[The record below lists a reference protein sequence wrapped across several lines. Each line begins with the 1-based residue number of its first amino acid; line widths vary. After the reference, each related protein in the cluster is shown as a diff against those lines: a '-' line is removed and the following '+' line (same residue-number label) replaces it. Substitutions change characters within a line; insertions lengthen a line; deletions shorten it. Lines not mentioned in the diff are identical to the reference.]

1 MPTGNAASAW
11 ASGDLSSYQILYI
24 ASGSKL
30 ALMNGQ
36 SVLKAF
42 VPLPADATAVYVG
55 STLSYF
61 RHPDLLGSSRFA
73 STPGR
78 TMSYSGAYAPF
89 GEAYAEAGTAD
100 RSFTG
105 QNQDTIQGS
114 TTGLYDFLFREYA
127 QYGRWV
133 SPDPAGMAAVNPAN
147 PQSWNR
153 YAYVLNNPTGLV
165 DPLGL
170 LCGPGSVALPEGGCG
185 PAPDAS
191 SFWCSF
197 FGLGCGSYPRVG
209 PVYTVAE
216 WDDIHGRGPHRPVAS
231 QNPPPDVQS
240 TFPKTFPCTMSAS
253 ELMAAV
259 EADFSRFA
267 NYSGKGPSP
276 GFAVF
281 TPGPITLGQQVVIDI
296 GARGIGG
303 FSNYVT
309 VTSQT
314 STSFTFTVSG
324 NHFFVP
330 GSTVSFAAAD
340 VGNGYVNFTVSLS
353 GNWASFGWRSMGSL
367 IKAGESA
374 TWNNLENNLQ
384 QFCSAGGG

>member
-1 MPTGNAASAW
+1 
-11 ASGDLSSYQILYI
+11 
-24 ASGSKL
+24 
-30 ALMNGQ
+30 MNGQ
-36 SVLKAF
+36 SVVKAF

-61 RHPDLLGSSRFA
+61 RHPDWLGSSRFA
-73 STPGR
+73 STPAR
-78 TMSYSGAYAPF
+78 TMYSDLAYAPF
-89 GEAYAEAGTAD
+89 GETYAEAGTAD

-105 QNQDTIQGS
+105 QNQDTVPGP
-114 TTGLYDFLFREYA
+114 TAGLYDFLFREYA

-216 WDDIHGRGPHRPVAS
+216 WDDIHGRGPHRPVVS
-231 QNPPPDVQS
+231 QNPPTPQEPDQRKKQLAACQS
-240 TFPKTFPCTMSAS
+240 TAYWNMSRRNVPAT
-253 ELMAAV
+253 AKAV
-259 EADFSRFA
+259 AGSVVLAGVIVAEVALFKNVGVLEALH
-267 NYSGKGPSP
+267 
-276 GFAVF
+276 
-281 TPGPITLGQQVVIDI
+281 TQ
-296 GARGIGG
+296 
-303 FSNYVT
+303 
-309 VTSQT
+309 
-314 STSFTFTVSG
+314 
-324 NHFFVP
+324 
-330 GSTVSFAAAD
+330 AAA
-340 VGNGYVNFTVSLS
+340 GAYALPGAWL
-353 GNWASFGWRSMGSL
+353 W
-367 IKAGESA
+367 IAGQDQLLKSYNEYDRNMA
-374 TWNNLENNLQ
+374 QCNLE
-384 QFCSAGGG
+384 SGYSDAP